1 MIDLTDV
8 SKSYGP
14 GLPAGDPQKL
24 FDPFR
29 RGQKE
34 SKIAGVGLGL
44 AICRSIARA
53 HNADLLALPSPMG
66 GASFL
71 LMLPLVEPPDMEDED
86 AILAK
91 LDASSLL

>member
-1 MIDLTDV
+1 
-8 SKSYGP
+8 
-14 GLPAGDPQKL
+14 
-24 FDPFR
+24 
-29 RGQKE
+29 
-34 SKIAGVGLGL
+34 
-44 AICRSIARA
+44 
-53 HNADLLALPSPMG
+53 MG